1 MMPTNQ
7 VRVNI
12 FGAEYVLKSDN
23 NENYII
29 EITKYVDQKMREI
42 DRSQAITSN
51 LKLAILAALNIT
63 DELFQNKQYRDRLLE
78 QIDEDSRS
86 LNQSLQEALDLGA
99 KIMKGHI
106 FGVAGL
112 LVGLCKL
119 RNMKGLCLLAETPGL
134 YPDPVAT
141 REVLKALQKML
152 NLKINLKKL
161 KGAAKETDN
170 ILQSFGIVSPSIE
183 KKKRESDFRW
193 FI

>member
-1 MMPTNQ
+1 MPSNQ

-29 EITKYVDQKMREI
+29 EIANYVDQKMREI

-86 LNQSLQEALDLGA
+86 LNRSLQEALDL
-99 KIMKGHI
+99 
-106 FGVAGL
+106 
-112 LVGLCKL
+112 
-119 RNMKGLCLLAETPGL
+119 
-134 YPDPVAT
+134 
-141 REVLKALQKML
+141 
-152 NLKINLKKL
+152 
-161 KGAAKETDN
+161 
-170 ILQSFGIVSPSIE
+170 
-183 KKKRESDFRW
+183 
-193 FI
+193 

>member
-1 MMPTNQ
+1 MPSNQ

-29 EITKYVDQKMREI
+29 EIANNVDQKMREI

-86 LNQSLQEALDLGA
+86 LNRSLQEALDL
-99 KIMKGHI
+99 
-106 FGVAGL
+106 
-112 LVGLCKL
+112 
-119 RNMKGLCLLAETPGL
+119 
-134 YPDPVAT
+134 
-141 REVLKALQKML
+141 
-152 NLKINLKKL
+152 
-161 KGAAKETDN
+161 
-170 ILQSFGIVSPSIE
+170 
-183 KKKRESDFRW
+183 
-193 FI
+193 